1 VPFPGNTLPHPS
13 ASKKWRGAVVECVR
27 SSQQKLSRI
36 LEVESTSDYG
46 GYVFPRVPI
55 VDVNLGG
62 IGDERSQLRT

>member
-1 VPFPGNTLPHPS
+1 M
-13 ASKKWRGAVVECVR
+13 ECVR